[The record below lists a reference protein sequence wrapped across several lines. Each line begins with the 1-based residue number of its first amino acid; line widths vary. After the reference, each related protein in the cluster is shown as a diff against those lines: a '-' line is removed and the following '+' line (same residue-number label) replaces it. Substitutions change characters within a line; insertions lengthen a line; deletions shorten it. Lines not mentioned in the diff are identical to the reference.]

1 MTMPPP
7 PPAVIEQQGRP
18 PRPAVVS
25 IAGYLLF
32 VLAGLQLLSLIV
44 SLQTFGAMRDVLPD
58 IYRDTPMEGKED
70 TIITLG
76 IVFGV
81 GVVVLFVAGFIVL
94 GLLDLRGKQPAR
106 IVTWV
111 FLGLLLCCNVIGL
124 AGSGVSSLGQNSG
137 TSGIDAEE
145 MQRRLNDA
153 TPSWVHP
160 ASLALTA
167 LQALIAICVIV
178 LLLLPAAH
186 PFFRKQ
192 PVADQWTP
200 PYPTYPTA

>member
-7 PPAVIEQQGRP
+7 PPMVIDEQGRS
-18 PRPAVVS
+18 PRPTVVT

-32 VLAGLQLLSLIV
+32 VLAGLQLVSLIA
-44 SLQTFGAMRDVLPD
+44 SFQTFSVMRDVLPD
-58 IYRDTPMEGKED
+58 IYRDTPMEGQED

-76 IVFGV
+76 IAVGV
-81 GVVVLFVAGFIVL
+81 GIVLLFVAGFVTL

-111 FLGLLLCCNVIGL
+111 FVGLLLCCNVLGI
-124 AGSGVSSLGQNSG
+124 AGSGLGNLGQNS
-137 TSGIDAEE
+137 SANGIDAEE
-145 MQRRLNDA
+145 MQRRITEA
-153 TPSWVHP
+153 TPDWVQP
-160 ASLALTA
+160 LSLALTA
-167 LQALIAICVIV
+167 LQALIAISVIV
-178 LLLLPAAH
+178 LLMLPAAH

-192 PVADQWTP
+192 AATDQWTP